1 MATEIIMPKVDMVM
15 ETGTFVEW
23 LKKEGERVSKGEPI
37 FVIMTDKAAIEVE
50 APGDGILAGLNA
62 QPDDV
67 IPVTNVIGYILA
79 EGESLPSPVSPAPQ
93 PVAIP
98 EKASE
103 NPQAGPA
110 PTTVPP
116 DTTKAI
122 PSDETQLRAT
132 PLARNLAKEMGIDLG
147 TITGRGPGGRIY
159 KADVLAASARKE
171 PTPAIPAAPAPV
183 AALVSPALPDAKI
196 RERIALRGP
205 RAIIA
210 QRMTYSYTTI
220 PHIYETLSVD
230 MTETVRMREKI
241 NAAFQ
246 ERGGQKVSY
255 TAILAHAVARLLSRH
270 PYLNSSLSGEEI
282 ILWEDVNLGIAT
294 SLEEYLIVPVIRQ
307 AQTMNLEAIATEMNR
322 LLQAAHSKRLEPA
335 EMTGS
340 TFTISNLGMFG
351 IESFTAIINPPETA
365 ILAVGKMID
374 TPQALDGQI
383 VIRPML
389 QLTLALDHRV
399 SDGARAARFLTDLKA
414 VLEDPYLL
422 I

>member
-1 MATEIIMPKVDMVM
+1 MPTEIIMPKVDMVM

-23 LKKEGERVSKGEPI
+23 LKKEGEKVSKGEPI
-37 FVIMTDKAAIEVE
+37 FVVMTDKAAIEVE
-50 APGDGILAGLNA
+50 APADGVLAGLSA
-62 QPDDV
+62 KPDEV
-67 IPVTNVIGYILA
+67 IPVTKVIGYILA
-79 EGESLPSPVSPAPQ
+79 PGESLPSPQPPQTAQVVAKEEKTPATLP
-93 PVAIP
+93 
-98 EKASE
+98 AS
-103 NPQAGPA
+103 A
-110 PTTVPP
+110 
-116 DTTKAI
+116 
-122 PSDETQLRAT
+122 PSDKVRSAHPGDNLLRAT
-132 PLARNLAKEMGIDLG
+132 PLARKLAKEMGIDLA
-147 TITGRGPGGRIY
+147 TISGRGPGGRIY
-159 KADVLAASARKE
+159 KADVLAATAAWE
-171 PTPAIPAAPAPV
+171 PTRGAQAVARLAPAHATHTLQIP
-183 AALVSPALPDAKI
+183 LPNARV
-196 RERIALRGP
+196 RERIPLKGP

-255 TAILAHAVARLLSRH
+255 TAILAHAVARLLPRH

-282 ILWEDVNLGIAT
+282 ILWEDINLGIAT
-294 SLEEYLIVPVIRQ
+294 SLDEYLIVPVIRQ
-307 AQTMNLEAIATEMNR
+307 AQNMNLEAIANEMNR
-322 LLQAAHSKRLEPA
+322 LLQAARSKRLEPA

-374 TPQALDGQI
+374 APQALDGQLA
-383 VIRPML
+383 IRPML
-389 QLTLALDHRV
+389 KLTLAVDHRV
-399 SDGARAARFLTDLKA
+399 NDGARAAHFLADLKA
-414 VLEDPYLL
+414 VLENPYLL